1 MHLFKKA
8 DHRIQCV
15 SQFLVG
21 DPGVLNRVGRVCV
34 AGLSLKRRDISAFIY
49 MVSAHGIPGV
59 MGRVPPSNSSFK

>member
-8 DHRIQCV
+8 DH
-15 SQFLVG
+15 
-21 DPGVLNRVGRVCV
+21 RVCV